1 MSLVQLSRF
10 VRRARNLAQLDL
22 ETQYAVFQ
30 AIPRQEL
37 RRIQEILEEDRHSD
51 DSEASF
57 QEDWQ
62 DPGVGASVPSVPTGD
77 LIGLDADGAG
87 PDLSAAACRAGSS
100 TDSPEAALF
109 DPVPVGSAEAPS
121 DTAATSAAGG
131 LLPAVS
137 ADTSAVQSLGGTTA
151 APDSGSSPVPAGLDD
166 NESDGE
172 IQPLPEW
179 DWGESSVSPAP
190 LVQEPLDLNAMDD
203 FTVAVSPDLT
213 ASDSAGLSDPGADN
227 NVQPV
232 PLPTVDTAPVPEA
245 ASSSEVPTGGAG
257 GMDGGTGGASV
268 VEPAQPAVPAVQT
281 GATVAQAPPPPAPVC
296 RLELS
301 GSAELPYLCAVD
313 VLSGLALPDHVL
325 PLRFPLQR
333 LPKVL
338 RDHGH
343 SLSGYCTAPCRARCG
358 YACGR
363 PVSNTSRR
371 GHSGHYCAVVTVLG
385 HSELVLCRF
394 GPLERLVLR
403 LVVTAYL
410 TLQICL
416 SGLCLAVGALVPVL
430 VHSLWQSLGRVV
442 LVYCLSAWALLARL
456 ALLLLPLGRQ
466 YGLTQPMLSSLSA
479 AGIKSYSS
487 LLFAVASAPG
497 AVDENRLKATQQ
509 KHLGDNPSE
518 GTLSAFARLLF
529 EAGTFV
535 VAELRSSVAGDD
547 DGTRKLT
554 HQERSSSNAL
564 IDLAFSMVADGAVKY
579 LAPSRCSSREAEV
592 VSDKKDETL
601 FRLEAASFKAA
612 RKPPNIKADV
622 SSDLRLYQ
630 AFSRRGV
637 ALEVANLC
645 SFAAHESYVRGLF
658 EHLQRM
664 APPGYTAPGIDAV
677 ISADRAVW
685 QQVATLVP
693 CLPAVDVV
701 ATVDAALSAAA
712 ASPSVAFHVLPREKK
727 RAVEDPA
734 KPPPKFAH
742 KGDSKG
748 KDGKGKTGKGEEKG
762 RKGKSP
768 TRRGSQSGPSGKQ
781 TAVPAALKGLDPNRD
796 GTPLCFDCNLAH
808 GCKRETWQTAKG
820 LQCERGAGFHTVA
833 VDVKDVSGHVHKAW
847 GRLPDGTWSTKAEA
861 AYPLHPAEVDPELP
875 SDLEYVVNCVESLSC
890 GELASLRCQFLHS
903 LLQRAQ
909 ELSTLERQLHAGLA
923 PHCRS
928 VLKGKRLLLLG
939 ELLTGLG
946 HADVHLV
953 ADVCS
958 GFRLTGW
965 LRASRVMEPKLTAP
979 TESADNLWRRR
990 VDLNSKAWAQT
1001 TSTGDPHLD
1010 EELWQATVK
1019 DAESGWARLLPASS
1033 APPSEVLLSR
1043 RFAVVQGDRVRAVD
1057 DFSFSGVN
1065 DTLGTSEKVTTMS
1078 TVHTTALGLRLLR
1091 FAKAKGLTVLGRC
1104 FDLKSAYRQLPIHLQ
1119 DLPFA
1124 AVAVWSPSDK
1134 AVRVLQMFALP
1145 FGAGDCWYLPPC
1157 FSTTSPVWSWLL
1169 TLTVLKRL
1177 CTFCFAS

>member
-371 GHSGHYCAVVTVLG
+371 GHSGHYCAA
-385 HSELVLCRF
+385 CR
-394 GPLERLVLR
+394 
-403 LVVTAYL
+403 
-410 TLQICL
+410 
-416 SGLCLAVGALVPVL
+416 
-430 VHSLWQSLGRVV
+430 
-442 LVYCLSAWALLARL
+442 
-456 ALLLLPLGRQ
+456 
-466 YGLTQPMLSSLSA
+466 
-479 AGIKSYSS
+479 
-487 LLFAVASAPG
+487 
-497 AVDENRLKATQQ
+497 
-509 KHLGDNPSE
+509 
-518 GTLSAFARLLF
+518 
-529 EAGTFV
+529 
-535 VAELRSSVAGDD
+535 
-547 DGTRKLT
+547 
-554 HQERSSSNAL
+554 
-564 IDLAFSMVADGAVKY
+564 
-579 LAPSRCSSREAEV
+579 
-592 VSDKKDETL
+592 
-601 FRLEAASFKAA
+601 
-612 RKPPNIKADV
+612 
-622 SSDLRLYQ
+622 
-630 AFSRRGV
+630 
-637 ALEVANLC
+637 
-645 SFAAHESYVRGLF
+645 
-658 EHLQRM
+658 
-664 APPGYTAPGIDAV
+664 
-677 ISADRAVW
+677 
-685 QQVATLVP
+685 
-693 CLPAVDVV
+693 
-701 ATVDAALSAAA
+701 
-712 ASPSVAFHVLPREKK
+712 
-727 RAVEDPA
+727 
-734 KPPPKFAH
+734 
-742 KGDSKG
+742 
-748 KDGKGKTGKGEEKG
+748 
-762 RKGKSP
+762 
-768 TRRGSQSGPSGKQ
+768 
-781 TAVPAALKGLDPNRD
+781 RD
-796 GTPLCFDCNLAH
+796 
-808 GCKRETWQTAKG
+808 
-820 LQCERGAGFHTVA
+820 
-833 VDVKDVSGHVHKAW
+833 
-847 GRLPDGTWSTKAEA
+847 
-861 AYPLHPAEVDPELP
+861 
-875 SDLEYVVNCVESLSC
+875 
-890 GELASLRCQFLHS
+890 
-903 LLQRAQ
+903 
-909 ELSTLERQLHAGLA
+909 
-923 PHCRS
+923 
-928 VLKGKRLLLLG
+928 
-939 ELLTGLG
+939 
-946 HADVHLV
+946 
-953 ADVCS
+953 
-958 GFRLTGW
+958 
-965 LRASRVMEPKLTAP
+965 
-979 TESADNLWRRR
+979 
-990 VDLNSKAWAQT
+990 
-1001 TSTGDPHLD
+1001 
-1010 EELWQATVK
+1010 
-1019 DAESGWARLLPASS
+1019 
-1033 APPSEVLLSR
+1033 
-1043 RFAVVQGDRVRAVD
+1043 
-1057 DFSFSGVN
+1057 
-1065 DTLGTSEKVTTMS
+1065 
-1078 TVHTTALGLRLLR
+1078 
-1091 FAKAKGLTVLGRC
+1091 
-1104 FDLKSAYRQLPIHLQ
+1104 
-1119 DLPFA
+1119 
-1124 AVAVWSPSDK
+1124 
-1134 AVRVLQMFALP
+1134 
-1145 FGAGDCWYLPPC
+1145 
-1157 FSTTSPVWSWLL
+1157 
-1169 TLTVLKRL
+1169 
-1177 CTFCFAS
+1177 